1 MGEGASK
8 TGEGARAATDW
19 GEGAPWRPP
28 SSAEGVVLTVAAVV
42 LTVGPAVGVV
52 AVDGGCTTGLFL
64 RWMVT
69 ISRLSSRANAVWV
82 RRGSGWVGLVGW
94 LVGWLE

>member
-52 AVDGGCTTGLFL
+52 VVGVVVVGVGVPVDGGCTTGLFL

-82 RRGSGWVGLVGW
+82 RRG
-94 LVGWLE
+94 